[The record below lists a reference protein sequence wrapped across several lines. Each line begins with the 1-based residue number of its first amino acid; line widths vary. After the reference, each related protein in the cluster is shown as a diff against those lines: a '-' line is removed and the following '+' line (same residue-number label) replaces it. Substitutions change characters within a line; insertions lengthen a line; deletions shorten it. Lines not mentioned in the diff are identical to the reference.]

1 MLKQIKTAALTALG
15 LATIAAPAAAEGEVN
30 VYSYRQPELIK
41 PLTDAF
47 TKETGIKVNVAYLK
61 KGMVERLQAEGD
73 RSPADLVLTVDIS
86 RLAAVVNAG
95 VTQPVTSDAL
105 KANVPALYHDPEN
118 HWWGLTT
125 RARIVYA
132 SKDRVAEGEVTTYE
146 DLADPKWK
154 GRICTRSGTNA
165 YNVALTAAVI
175 HHLGEEGAKTWLEGV
190 KANLARKPQG
200 NDRAQVKA
208 IWSGECDIS
217 IGNTYYMGKMLS
229 DDEQKAWADSVN
241 IVFPTFEGAG
251 THVNIS
257 GVAMTKSAPNKENA
271 LKMMEFLTSPVAQEI
286 YAEANFEYPIA
297 PGTEPTGLVKGWG
310 EFTADDVNLM
320 TLAALRSAALKLT
333 EQVDFDN

>member
-1 MLKQIKTAALTALG
+1 MVANLKSTVFAATAALVAF
-15 LATIAAPAAAEGEVN
+15 PAFADEVN

-47 TKETGIKVNVAYLK
+47 TAETGVKVNVAYLQ
-61 KGMVERLQAEGD
+61 KGMIERLQAEGD
-73 RSPADLVLTVDIS
+73 RSPADVVLTVDIS
-86 RLAAVVNAG
+86 RLSAVVNAG
-95 VTQPVTSDAL
+95 LTQPVTSDTLAT
-105 KANVPALYHDPEN
+105 NVPAQYRDPEG
-118 HWWGLTT
+118 HWFGLTT

-154 GRICTRSGTNA
+154 GRICIRSGTNA
-165 YNVALTAAVI
+165 YNVALVSAVL
-175 HHLGEEGAKTWLEGV
+175 HHHGEDATKTWLEGV

-208 IWSGECDIS
+208 IWAGECDIS
-217 IGNTYYMGKMLS
+217 VGNTYYMGKMLS

-241 IVFPTFEGAG
+241 VLFPTFENGG
-251 THVNIS
+251 THVNVS

-271 LKMMEFLTSPVAQEI
+271 LKLMEFLTSPKAQEI

-297 PGTEPTGLVKGWG
+297 PGTEAIDLVKGWG
-310 EFTADDVNLM
+310 SFTADDVNLM
-320 TLAALRSAALKLT
+320 TLAGNRDAALKLVET
-333 EQVDFDN
+333 VDFDG